1 MVATAVLGRM
11 HGMNTTE
18 LTVLTGASRGLGQ
31 ALAHQILHRPMP
43 QILLTL
49 QRHPGAG
56 LAELARERGHRLIE
70 LRADLAEPLA
80 AVEVL
85 VGTLAMLD
93 ATAIDRASLIN
104 NAGVL
109 STPGPAT
116 DTDVTELVCAVRV
129 GLEAPLLLSAAF
141 LKLTRDWPARRQR
154 GVRVLNVSSG
164 LGRYAMAGSAAYC
177 GAKAG
182 LDHASRALAL
192 EEALLPHPARIVSLA
207 PGVIATDMQ
216 VQLRSQSAER
226 FPAGRRFQDLHAA
239 DQLAAPEDAAA
250 RVLAWLERPDFGD
263 VVVADVR
270 DA

>member
-1 MVATAVLGRM
+1 M
-11 HGMNTTE
+11 HGMNTVE
-18 LTVLTGASRGLGQ
+18 LTVLTGASRGLGL
-31 ALAHQILHRPMP
+31 ALARQILGRAAP

-49 QRHPGAG
+49 QRQPGVG
-56 LAELARERGHRLIE
+56 LAALAHERGHRLIE

-85 VGTLAMLD
+85 IGALAALEV
-93 ATAIDRASLIN
+93 TVIDRASLIN
-104 NAGVL
+104 NAGLL
-109 STPGPAT
+109 STPGPAA
-116 DTDVTELVCAVRV
+116 DTEMTELVQALRV

-141 LKLTRDWPARRQR
+141 LKRTRDWPARQRR

-207 PGVIATDMQ
+207 PGVIATGMQ

-239 DQLAAPEDAAA
+239 DQLATPEDAAA
-250 RVLAWLERPDFGD
+250 RVLAWLERADFGD
-263 VVVADVR
+263 AVVADVR

>member
-1 MVATAVLGRM
+1 M

-18 LTVLTGASRGLGQ
+18 LTVLTGASRGLG
-31 ALAHQILHRPMP
+31 LAMARQILNRPTP
-43 QILLTL
+43 QTLLTL

-56 LAELARERGHRLIE
+56 LAELAREHGHRLIE
-70 LRADLAEPLA
+70 LRADLAEPRA

-85 VGTLAMLD
+85 MDGLAALD
-93 ATAIDRASLIN
+93 AAAIGCASLIN

-109 STPGPAT
+109 STPGPAA
-116 DTDVTELVCAVRV
+116 DTDAAELAQALRV

-141 LKLTRDWPARRQR
+141 LKLTRGWPARQQGGVRG

-207 PGVIATDMQ
+207 PGVVATDMQ

-239 DQLAAPEDAAA
+239 DQLATPEDAAA
-250 RVLAWLERPDFGD
+250 RVLAWLERADFGD

>member
-1 MVATAVLGRM
+1 MKP
-11 HGMNTTE
+11 TE
-18 LTVLTGASRGLGQ
+18 LTVLTGASRGLG
-31 ALAHQILHRPMP
+31 LAMARQILSRPAP

-49 QRHPGAG
+49 QRQPAP
-56 LAELARERGHRLIE
+56 ELALLAQANGHHLF
-70 LRADLAEPLA
+70 AWAVDLAEPLA
-80 AVEVL
+80 VAQQLEQA
-85 VGTLAMLD
+85 LAAPDL
-93 ATAIDRASLIN
+93 AGVDRATLIN

-109 STPGPAT
+109 STPGAAA
-116 DTDVTELVCAVRV
+116 DTDAAELVRAIRV

-141 LKLTRDWPARRQR
+141 LRVTRGWPARRQR

-182 LDHASRALAL
+182 LDHASRGLAL
-192 EEALLPHPARIVSLA
+192 EEAQQPQPARIVSLA

-226 FPAGRRFQDLHAA
+226 FPDGARFQGLHQQG
-239 DQLAAPEDAAA
+239 QLATPEEGAA